1 MDSAQA
7 ELRRFVID
15 NFLYG
20 RDGRFRDDDSF
31 LDMGIIDSTG
41 LLELVNFLEKHY
53 GISVEEADLIP
64 ENLDSIVQLAGFLQ
78 RKLDQRRA
86 GSVPAAGTA
95 NCLVAG

>member
-1 MDSAQA
+1 MDRAQA

-20 RDGRFRDDDSF
+20 RDGRLRDDDSF

-41 LLELVNFLEKHY
+41 LLELVNFLEKQY

-64 ENLDSIVQLAGFLQ
+64 ENLDSIAQLAGFLQ
-78 RKLDQRRA
+78 RKLDQRQA
-86 GSVPAAGTA
+86 PMVPQQ
-95 NCLVAG
+95 LEQQIV